1 MKGAD
6 KMLNFILG
14 TLFGGIINSYKLL
27 MDGIDESFISIS
39 VRYYTI

>member
-14 TLFGGIINSYKLL
+14 TLFGGTIGVFAMALCIAAKRA
-27 MDGIDESFISIS
+27 DDELE
-39 VRYYTI
+39 